1 VRAREIAT
9 AAALLLGGAA
19 ALGAGPAAAAE
30 RVCGTVLAGGVPVRG
45 AHVAAAERGLVA
57 LTDSTGAFCFERVE
71 TGGLVLRV
79 FALGFQPAERLVA
92 VAPAMA
98 PVRFE
103 LQPLRGGSGS
113 WTGGGSGASAAPAA
127 GSAATAGVAAGP
139 PAAGVSGATDP
150 ARPGAALFA
159 AVPMLVLP
167 ADSAW
172 LAAIH
177 KDAKWDTLK
186 SVHLALEGKTGQP
199 PLQAGTWRDLGER
212 IHDLRLRECEGERPR
227 KRPLGKTACAYLE
240 RGAAVAELRAA
251 RLTGKQP
258 SRDTRLYLEQLAGGH
273 DPQASAWARGLLTAA
288 KAPPEAPAAQPVTP
302 PAGTPGGAPPAPG
315 EKR

>member
-1 VRAREIAT
+1 MRVRRM
-9 AAALLLGGAA
+9 AAAAAAVVLGGALA
-19 ALGAGPAAAAE
+19 AAATAAE
-30 RVCGTVLAGGVPVRG
+30 RVCGTVLTGGVPVRG

-92 VAPAMA
+92 VAPAME

-113 WTGGGSGASAAPAA
+113 WTGGGSDASA
-127 GSAATAGVAAGP
+127 T

-199 PLQAGTWRDLGER
+199 PLQPGTWRDLGER

>member
-30 RVCGTVLAGGVPVRG
+30 RVCGTVLAGGAPVRG

-57 LTDSTGAFCFERVE
+57 LTDSAGAFCFEGVE
-71 TGGLVLRV
+71 AGGLVLRV

-113 WTGGGSGASAAPAA
+113 WTGGGSEGSAAP
-127 GSAATAGVAAGP
+127 P
-139 PAAGVSGATDP
+139 PAAPPPAAPSGP
-150 ARPGAALFA
+150 AAALFA

-172 LAAIH
+172 LAATH

-186 SVHLALEGKTGQP
+186 AVHTVLVGQAGGP
-199 PLQAGTWRDLGER
+199 PLEPRTWRELGEG

-258 SRDTRLYLEQLAGGH
+258 SRDTRLYLEQLAGGG

-288 KAPPEAPAAQPVTP
+288 KAPPEAPAVQPVTP